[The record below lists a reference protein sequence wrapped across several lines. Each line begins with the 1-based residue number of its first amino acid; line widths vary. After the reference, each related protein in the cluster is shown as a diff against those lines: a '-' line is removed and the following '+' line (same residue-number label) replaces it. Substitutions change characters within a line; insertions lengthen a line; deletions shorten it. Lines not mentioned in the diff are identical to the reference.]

1 MSRRRRGWQR
11 MGWLDGITDSL
22 DMNLG
27 KLRKMMRDRETW
39 CATVH
44 GVSKSWPGLGNWAT
58 ITIVICSMM
67 ASTFRVV
74 IQWFSNFFKLHD
86 KKVHRKFLDL
96 DGSYAEPILASGWLT
111 APQGPRLHNG
121 QGCSRALTA
130 CHTRWYVS
138 LGSKLRGAQPFP
150 VINLV
155 RKFVCVK
162 LWIKLHFPL
171 GFIISAM
178 LKKRGIFYLLIR
190 PCPQY
195 RS

>member
-1 MSRRRRGWQR
+1 M
-11 MGWLDGITDSL
+11 
-22 DMNLG
+22 
-27 KLRKMMRDRETW
+27 
-39 CATVH
+39 
-44 GVSKSWPGLGNWAT
+44 
-58 ITIVICSMM
+58 VIHSMM

-74 IQWFSNFFKLHD
+74 ISGSTFFKLHD
-86 KKVHRKFLDL
+86 KKVHQKFLDL

-111 APQGPRLHNG
+111 APWGPRLHNG

-162 LWIKLHFPL
+162 L
-171 GFIISAM
+171 
-178 LKKRGIFYLLIR
+178 
-190 PCPQY
+190 
-195 RS
+195 